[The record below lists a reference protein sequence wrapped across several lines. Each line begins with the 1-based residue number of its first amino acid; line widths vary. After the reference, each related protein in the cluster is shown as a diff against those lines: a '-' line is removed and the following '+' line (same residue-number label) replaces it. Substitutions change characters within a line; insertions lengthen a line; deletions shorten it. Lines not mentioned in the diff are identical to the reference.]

1 MSLQEDPVVESKS
14 TNVGNQKLTEHN
26 HPPRVWQIPIE
37 IRRRLS
43 GRVGRQRAIAF
54 EDHLLM
60 VLHRVPDR
68 RTPRQAGV
76 YFWRSPAG
84 EWSYSEQGAG
94 FAALQRLV
102 DEYESTVVQLEQ
114 TNETAIATKDW
125 FAILERV
132 GPIHRASRNLHSVL
146 TQAVEETNA
155 DQQRLE
161 LQALC
166 DQASEIERS
175 AELLQTDVQNTIQ
188 YSMARQSEL
197 QAGFGRAQSRAA
209 HRLNVLAAI
218 FLPLATVSSVFGMN
232 LMSGVESVP
241 FVFWLVLSIGL
252 VLGICIG
259 IFVMDIK
266 ALNPDEW

>member
-1 MSLQEDPVVESKS
+1 MSTKEPEPTTVTKNKQ
-14 TNVGNQKLTEHN
+14 LTEDN
-26 HPPRVWQIPIE
+26 HPPRIWQIPIE

-43 GRVGRQRAIAF
+43 GRVGRQRTISF
-54 EDHLLM
+54 EDHLVM

-68 RTPRQAGV
+68 RAPRQAGV

-84 EWSYSEQGAG
+84 EWCYSEQGAG
-94 FAALQRLV
+94 FAALEQLV
-102 DEYESTVVQLEQ
+102 DDYEASVVQLEQ
-114 TNETAIATKDW
+114 SHESAVSTKEW
-125 FAILERV
+125 FSLLEQV
-132 GPIHRASRNLHSVL
+132 GPILRASRNLHDAL
-146 TQAVEETNA
+146 THAVEETVA

-175 AELLQTDVQNTIQ
+175 AELLQTDIQHAIQ

-197 QAGFGRAQSRAA
+197 QAVFGRAQSRAA
-209 HRLNVLAAI
+209 HRLNILAAI

-232 LMSGVESVP
+232 LTSGVESTP
-241 FVFWLVLSIGL
+241 FLFWLILSIGL
-252 VLGICIG
+252 ALGLCIG
-259 IFVMDIK
+259 IFVMDVK